1 MYLRKNCISKAL
13 YIHNDNC
20 RRGGTLESVNASD
33 VAARDIDRGIGM
45 E

>member
-1 MYLRKNCISKAL
+1 MVFVCDGDYDERVGAC
-13 YIHNDNC
+13 
-20 RRGGTLESVNASD
+20 D